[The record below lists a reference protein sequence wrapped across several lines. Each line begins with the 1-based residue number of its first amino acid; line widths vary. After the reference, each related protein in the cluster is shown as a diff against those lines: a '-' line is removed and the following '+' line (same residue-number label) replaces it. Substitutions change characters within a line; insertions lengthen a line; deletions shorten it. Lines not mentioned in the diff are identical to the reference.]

1 MQGIE
6 TRTAGT
12 GSGLKTRLIAGV
24 YFPDVDRFEFLRQRL
39 LSVNRQIKSL
49 DQGLTPLEKYVKRHP
64 EAGDVTLKRLQIL
77 RDKMA
82 QLNAD
87 KERLSAEVTASTP
100 QQFNSQNPKINI
112 HSTLLEG
119 VSLVLGNSTEEIR
132 QKRSGPLSIIE
143 NTEDGGLRYLS
154 LSPLHVRACMIE
166 QDLLC
171 DVDEI

>member
-1 MQGIE
+1 
-6 TRTAGT
+6 
-12 GSGLKTRLIAGV
+12 
-24 YFPDVDRFEFLRQRL
+24 
-39 LSVNRQIKSL
+39 
-49 DQGLTPLEKYVKRHP
+49 
-64 EAGDVTLKRLQIL
+64 
-77 RDKMA
+77 MA